1 MRGMRPPSPLVR
13 GLIGSLVVAA
23 ASLVTSVVPES
34 SWVASLPIASDLRA
48 TLAGRMTGLAFMVAG
63 LGLMVWAWLSIGRE
77 VLAGVRHRLI
87 PLTVAWSVPLLLIP
101 PLFSRDAWSYAAQG
115 ALVANGYDPYT
126 VGPGV
131 LSGPVI
137 EAVDPMWMAT
147 PAPYG
152 PLPLAYGGLAAQVT
166 LDPYLLMLAH
176 RGLAVLGFVLIAWAI
191 PRMATACRVDPTV
204 ATWLVVANPVLLAHG
219 LGAAHND
226 VLMIGLGCSAFALA
240 LTGRWGTAAVLA
252 GAAAA
257 VKLPGGLVVI
267 AIAAV
272 MSPLAGRAR
281 VRPASLAIAGAVS
294 VLTLVTIGELAG
306 TGSGWLSALDVP
318 GLVRSPLSI
327 ANLIGLGAS
336 GVLAW
341 LGEDTAAQQALQIVR
356 LLGILSAV
364 GLIAVLGLRSSIH
377 QAARA
382 VGIALLAV
390 VLLGPT
396 AHDWYF
402 LWCLP
407 FLAVARPGRRLT
419 TALIGVSIILTVA
432 APLNSSLRGAVIPIL
447 VTTSLV
453 LLVTGTLLGRLR
465 TLQPH
470 RPIAGRAM
478 SNDGTRLVESMRARS
493 KGDIRSAT
501 PTSRA

>member
-1 MRGMRPPSPLVR
+1 M
-13 GLIGSLVVAA
+13 VAA
-23 ASLVTSVVPES
+23 ASLVTSVVPQS
-34 SWVASLPIASDLRA
+34 SWVAALPIAGDLRA
-48 TLAGRMTGLAFMVAG
+48 TLPGRMTGLAFMVFG

-87 PLTVAWSVPLLLIP
+87 PLTVAWSAPLLLMP

-115 ALVANGYDPYT
+115 ALVAHGYDPYT

-131 LSGPVI
+131 LSGHVI
-137 EAVDPMWMAT
+137 EAVDPMWMST

-152 PLPLAYGGLAAQVT
+152 PLPLAYGGLAARVT

-176 RGLAVLGFVLIAWAI
+176 RLLAVLGIVLIAWAV
-191 PRMATACRVDPTV
+191 PRLATACRVDPTV
-204 ATWLVVANPVLLAHG
+204 ATWLVVANPVLITHG

-226 VLMIGLGCSAFALA
+226 VLMIGLACSAFALA

-281 VRPASLAIAGAVS
+281 VRLASLVIAGAVA

-306 TGSGWLSALDVP
+306 MGSGWLSALDVP

-327 ANLIGLGAS
+327 SNLIGLGAS
-336 GVLAW
+336 GVLSW
-341 LGEDTAAQQALQIVR
+341 LGEDTAAQRALQIVR
-356 LLGILSAV
+356 LLGILTAV
-364 GLIAVLGLRSSIH
+364 SLIAVLGLRSSIH
-377 QAARA
+377 HAARA

-407 FLAVARPGRRLT
+407 FLAVARPGRRLS
-419 TALIGVSIILTVA
+419 TALVGVSIILTVA
-432 APLNSSLRGAVIPIL
+432 APLNSSLRGAIIPIL

-453 LLVTGTLLGRLR
+453 LLVTTTLLGRLR
-465 TLQPH
+465 TLQPL
-470 RPIAGRAM
+470 PPPAP
-478 SNDGTRLVESMRARS
+478 RLPLNA
-493 KGDIRSAT
+493 
-501 PTSRA
+501 

>member
-1 MRGMRPPSPLVR
+1 VTPGTVNVSGVRSLSPLAR
-13 GLIGSLVVAA
+13 GLIGSSLVALG
-23 ASLVTSVVPES
+23 SLVTSVVPAS
-34 SWVASLPIASDLRA
+34 SWVAVLPIASDLRA
-48 TLAGRMTGLAFMVAG
+48 TLPGRMTGLTVMVAG
-63 LGLMVWAWLSIGRE
+63 LGLMVWAWLLVGKE
-77 VLAGVRHRLI
+77 VLAGVRHRLL
-87 PLTVAWSVPLLLIP
+87 PMTATWSAPLLLMP

-115 ALVANGYDPYT
+115 ALVAHGYDPYS

-131 LSGPVI
+131 LTGPVVS
-137 EAVDPMWMAT
+137 AVDPMWLWT

-152 PLPLAYGGLAAQVT
+152 PLPLAYGGLAARVT
-166 LDPYLLMLAH
+166 MDPYLLMLAH
-176 RGLAVLGFVLIAWAI
+176 RALAVLGFILIAAAI
-191 PRMATACRVDPTV
+191 PKLATACRVNPEV
-204 ATWLVVANPVLLAHG
+204 ATWLVVANPVLITHG

-226 VLMIGLGCSAFALA
+226 VLMIGLACSAFALA

-281 VRPASLAIAGAVS
+281 TRLASLVIAGAIA
-294 VLTLVTIGELAG
+294 VLTLTTIGELAG
-306 TGSGWLSALDVP
+306 VGSGWLSALDVP

-336 GVLAW
+336 GVLEW
-341 LGEDTAAQQALQIVR
+341 LGEDTAAKQALQIVR
-356 LLGILSAV
+356 LLGILAAV

-377 QAARA
+377 HAARA

-407 FLAVARPGRRLT
+407 FLAVARPSRRLS

-453 LLVTGTLLGRLR
+453 LVVVGTLLGRLR
-465 TLQPH
+465 TLQPAPTPKP
-470 RPIAGRAM
+470 REVAPISG
-478 SNDGTRLVESMRARS
+478 
-493 KGDIRSAT
+493 
-501 PTSRA
+501 